1 MGLLDYYRQFEG
13 MSEEEVNGRLREQAA
28 VRRSKE
34 LARMEPLD
42 LARNTW
48 PHLPHP
54 YVVNAVTYVARRGL
68 HRYLDHDATQLGSEL
83 AHWLGVERE
92 RVVIGNGAA
101 QLMGSAIGVLLEPG
115 QEMIVPWPTYSL
127 LPVMA
132 RQARA
137 GVVPIDGFD
146 VDRLLSA
153 VNDRT
158 RVVALAS
165 PNDPTGERLSSAALR
180 RLIEGLPDGVAVLL
194 DEALVEYS
202 EAEPTDASLSVLEEH
217 PRLMVFRS
225 FSKAWGLAGLRI
237 GYAIGGPGS
246 EPLLERLEPELGVND
261 LAQAGALE
269 SLRSCGPLIAAR
281 AVEVGA
287 QRRRLSERL
296 RAMDL
301 EVSDS
306 QANFVWFGRGGLDG
320 SEVAHRLERTGVRVA
335 PGAALGDRERV
346 RAAVHDAAS
355 VDRLLHSLEGAL

>member
-13 MSEEEVNGRLREQAA
+13 MSEEEVNARLREQAA
-28 VRRSKE
+28 LRRSKE

-42 LARNTW
+42 LAGSTW
-48 PHLPHP
+48 RPPP
-54 YVVNAVTYVARRGL
+54 PPNVVNAVTYVARRGL

-92 RVVIGNGAA
+92 RVVVGNGAA
-101 QLMGSAIGVLLEPG
+101 QLLGSAIQVLLEPG
-115 QEMIVPWPTYSL
+115 QEMILPWPTYSL
-127 LPVMA
+127 LPMMA
-132 RQARA
+132 RQARGNA
-137 GVVPIDGFD
+137 VPVDGFD

-153 VNDRT
+153 VNERT

-165 PNDPTGERLSSAALR
+165 PNDPTGQRLRSAELR
-180 RLIEGLPDGVAVLL
+180 RLIDGLPDGVAVLL

-202 EAEPTDASLSVLEEH
+202 EAEPTNASLAVLEEH
-217 PRLMVFRS
+217 PRLIVFRS

-246 EPLLERLEPELGVND
+246 EPLLERLEPELGVTD

-269 SLRSCGPLIAAR
+269 SLRSCGPSIAAR
-281 AVEVGA
+281 AIEVGT
-287 QRRRLSERL
+287 QRRRLSDRL
-296 RAMDL
+296 RALDL

-306 QANFVWFGRGGLDG
+306 QANFVWFGRSGLDG
-320 SEVAHRLERTGVRVA
+320 SELAHRLERTGVRVA
-335 PGAALGDRERV
+335 AGAALGDRERV

-355 VDRLLHSLEGAL
+355 VDRLLNSLEGAL